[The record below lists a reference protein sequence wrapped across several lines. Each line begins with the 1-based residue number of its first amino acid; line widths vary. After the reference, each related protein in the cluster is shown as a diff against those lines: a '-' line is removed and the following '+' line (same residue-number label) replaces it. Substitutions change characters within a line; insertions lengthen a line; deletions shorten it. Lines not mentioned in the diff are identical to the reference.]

1 MAKIT
6 AKNIELKD
14 DEKVIFGTDDD
25 AFIEWDETGN
35 QLEVSTVVS
44 GVTPTQNH
52 HLTTKYYVDTA
63 VSGVTTIFGSNYFVA
78 EDVTQTD
85 TTNTSYVRK
94 LRLTASGAQAGNYR
108 IDYYSEWLHSKT
120 STTFSYKVDIDDT
133 TTIHETSFAPA
144 NALSWYTISGFD
156 YYTLASG
163 THTFDI
169 EFLSSSTG
177 STSSIKNARIEVWR
191 IS

>member
-6 AKNIELKD
+6 SKNIELKD

-25 AFIEWDETGN
+25 AYVEWDQNAN
-35 QLEVSTVVS
+35 QLVISTVVS
-44 GVTPTQNH
+44 GVTPTQSS

-63 VSGVTTIFGSNYFVA
+63 MSGVQTIFGSNYFVA
-78 EDVTQTD
+78 EDATQTD
-85 TTNTSYVRK
+85 TTSTSYALK
-94 LRLTASGAQAGNYR
+94 LRLTASGMQAGNYR

-120 STTFSYKVDIDDT
+120 ATTFGYKVEVDDT
-133 TTIHETSFAPA
+133 TIIHETAFSPA
-144 NALSWYTISGFD
+144 NASSWYSISGFD
-156 YYTLASG
+156 YYTLTSG

-169 EFLSSSTG
+169 EFLSSSTT

>member
-6 AKNIELKD
+6 SKNIELKD

-25 AFIEWDETGN
+25 AYLEWDQTDN
-35 QLEVSTVVS
+35 QMVISTVVS
-44 GVTPTQNH
+44 GVTPTQNY
-52 HLTTKYYVDTA
+52 HLTTKYYVDTS
-63 VSGVTTIFGSNYFVA
+63 VSGVQTIFGSNYFVA
-78 EDVTQTD
+78 EDAAQTD
-85 TTNTSYVRK
+85 TTSITYVRK
-94 LRLTASGAQAGNYR
+94 LRLTASGVQAGNYR

-120 STTFSYKVDIDDT
+120 STTFGYKVDVDDT
-133 TTIHETSFAPA
+133 TIIHETSFTPA
-144 NALSWYTISGFD
+144 NSTSWYTISGFD
-156 YYTLASG
+156 YYTLTSG

-177 STSSIKNARIEVWR
+177 STSSIRNAKIEVWR

>member
-1 MAKIT
+1 MAKIS

-14 DEKVIFGTDDD
+14 DERIIFGTDDD
-25 AFIEWDETGN
+25 AYMEWDQAGN

-44 GVTPTQNH
+44 GVTPTQNY
-52 HLTTKYYVDTA
+52 HLTTKYYVDTS
-63 VSGVTTIFGSNYFVA
+63 VSGVQTIFGSNYFVA
-78 EDVTQTD
+78 EDAAQTD
-85 TTNTSYVRK
+85 TTSITYVRK
-94 LRLTASGAQAGNYR
+94 LRLTASGVQAGNYR

-120 STTFSYKVDIDDT
+120 STTFGYKIDVDDT
-133 TTIHETSFAPA
+133 TTIHETSFTPA
-144 NALSWYTISGFD
+144 NSTSWYTIGGFD
-156 YYTLASG
+156 YYTLTSG

-177 STSSIKNARIEVWR
+177 STSSIRNAKIEVWR